1 MKRMGAIVAMIWLG
15 AFSSAAAA
23 AGASAPGQ
31 TVDVPS
37 VQEIT
42 QVHWGYPVVRI
53 GEDCTLKAADSVRAV
68 TVIFGDA
75 TIEGRVESDVVVVLG
90 SARLAGTAVVG
101 GSLVVV
107 GGSARIA
114 EGARVNEDLFVGGG
128 GLESAAGFTPGGH
141 SVIIG
146 SARLGGKFEALIPW
160 LTRGL
165 LWGRPIVPELPW
177 VWAVVGL
184 FFLVY
189 LALNIVFDRPIR
201 ACATTLAERPLTAFL
216 AGLLVL
222 LLAGP
227 VCLLLAVSV
236 IGIAVVPL

>member
-42 QVHWGYPVVRI
+42 QVHWGYPVVRM
-53 GEDCTLKAADSVRAV
+53 GEDYTLKAADAVREV

-75 TIEGRVESDVVVVLG
+75 TIEGRVDSDVVVVLG

-114 EGARVNEDLFVGGG
+114 EGARISEDLFVGGG

-146 SARLGGKFEALIPW
+146 SARLGGKFEALLP
-160 LTRGL
+160 RPPPGL
-165 LWGRPIVPELPW
+165 LWARPLLPHLPW
-177 VWAVVGL
+177 CCP
-184 FFLVY
+184 
-189 LALNIVFDRPIR
+189 LAPPLSP
-201 ACATTLAERPLTAFL
+201 TLP
-216 AGLLVL
+216 
-222 LLAGP
+222 
-227 VCLLLAVSV
+227 S
-236 IGIAVVPL
+236 